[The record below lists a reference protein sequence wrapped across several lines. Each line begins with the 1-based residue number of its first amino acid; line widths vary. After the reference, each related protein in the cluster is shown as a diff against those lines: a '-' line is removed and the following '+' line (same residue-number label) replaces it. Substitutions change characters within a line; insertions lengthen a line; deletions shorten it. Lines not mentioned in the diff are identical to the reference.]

1 MTDQASTLSRRAEAR
16 AATKARRA
24 KRIERREAYFDLV
37 ASGYSHRQIATAMK
51 VSLATVR
58 REVDKALAERPIL
71 APERYVTLQVAR
83 LTKALSYADLK
94 LERGDVRAFGPYMK
108 VLAALDRYHGFDGR
122 LGLPGA
128 AQIRNAL
135 AAPPPL
141 ALTHAAAPEVPP
153 LPSEVAEFGAQDV
166 EIVGAP
172 IDIPALAERDGDAPL
187 ALAAAEP
194 ALAPLPSEVAQSGPQ
209 GVEIA
214 RAPVDIACLAGRN
227 GDAPLVLA
235 QAEPALPPL
244 PSEVAQSGAQGV
256 EIAGGPIDIA
266 WSVG

>member
-1 MTDQASTLSRRAEAR
+1 V
-16 AATKARRA
+16 
-24 KRIERREAYFDLV
+24 AYFDLV

-128 AQIRNAL
+128 AQTRSGL

-141 ALTHAAAPEVPP
+141 ALTHAAEPEVPP
-153 LPSEVAEFGAQDV
+153 LPSEVADFAAQDV

-172 IDIPALAERDGDAPL
+172 IDIPGLAERDGDAPL

-214 RAPVDIACLAGRN
+214 RGPVDIARLACLAGRN
-227 GDAPLVLA
+227 GDAPLALA